1 MMTSLAKT
9 IVSANGFVELEYFGG
24 NILNY
29 LYIRACLVPGFFFPT
44 SVRFRFRHTLF

>member
-29 LYIRACLVPGFFFPT
+29 LYIIPLEIQFSYNNKSLLHHHCI
-44 SVRFRFRHTLF
+44 SK